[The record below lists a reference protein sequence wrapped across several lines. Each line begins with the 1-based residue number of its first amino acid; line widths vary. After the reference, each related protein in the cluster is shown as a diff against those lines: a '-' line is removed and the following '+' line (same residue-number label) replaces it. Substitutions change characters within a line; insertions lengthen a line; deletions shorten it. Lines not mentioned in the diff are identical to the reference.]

1 MFSEKILWE
10 LRFDRL
16 NHFIF
21 LGGIRF
27 TFNLFS
33 DKYVLPRLLPYS
45 WQNKTVLVQGKPFF
59 KDFGK
64 HGIVDGVLLVIR
76 NQYVDA
82 GKDPNCQ
89 VSLELIQ

>member
-1 MFSEKILWE
+1 MSYQDYYHILGKI
-10 LRFDRL
+10 RL
-16 NHFIF
+16 FWYEVNH
-21 LGGIRF
+21 
-27 TFNLFS
+27 
-33 DKYVLPRLLPYS
+33 
-45 WQNKTVLVQGKPFF
+45 FF

-64 HGIVDGVLLVIR
+64 QGIVDGVLLVIR